1 MSPAPPSPPVAVSR
15 ASLIARH
22 TLPGALAALGEAA
35 AHLASRGCQPVIEA
49 TSAAHAGLEG
59 AWPTVPRERLGQ
71 DVGVVIA
78 FGGDGTL
85 LDAASAVAHSPHDA
99 PLIGVNLGRLGF
111 LTDVGRAEMTAALD
125 RLVAGETTMESR
137 LLLEGRVWRTGQPF
151 ATHLAL
157 NDIVVTRG
165 ALARMIEIDVDVDDQ
180 FVSHVKADG
189 LIVATATGSTAYN
202 LSAGGPIL
210 HPAADAIVL
219 TPLAPHALTNRPVVL
234 PASSRVRLRPIVEPD
249 ADPVLTFD
257 GQYGVPLLPADVV
270 DIGRASR
277 VLRLVRTSTR
287 THFDMLREKLKWGG
301 P

>member
-1 MSPAPPSPPVAVSR
+1 MSAISR

-22 TLPGALAALGEAA
+22 TLPGACDALRDAA
-35 AHLASRGCQPVIEA
+35 AHLASRGCAPVIEA
-49 TSAAHAGLEG
+49 ESATHAGLG
-59 AWPTVPRERLGQ
+59 AQWPTVPRDRLAEG
-71 DVGVVIA
+71 VEVVIA

-85 LDAASAVAHSPHDA
+85 LEAASTVAHSPHDV
-99 PLIGVNLGRLGF
+99 PVVGVNLGRLGF
-111 LTDVGRAEMTAALD
+111 LTEIGRADMIAALD
-125 RLVAGETTMESR
+125 RLVAGETTVEAR
-137 LLLEGRVWRTGQPF
+137 LLLEGRVLRQGETV
-151 ATHLAL
+151 ATRFAL

-165 ALARMIEIDVDVDDQ
+165 ALARMIEIDVDIDDQ

-210 HPAADAIVL
+210 HPTADAIVL

-234 PASSRVRLRPIVEPD
+234 PASSYIRLRPVVEAD
-249 ADPVLTFD
+249 TDPVLTFD
-257 GQYGVPLLPADVV
+257 GQFGVPLATDDVV
-270 DIGRASR
+270 SIGRAPR
-277 VLRLVRTSTR
+277 VLRLLRTTTR